1 MWRIGM
7 RGGKLSRLNSYHS
20 LDFFWVWA
28 MKAIAWAYSL
38 LFGLTF
44 TSSGALALS
53 CASSFDIPT
62 AASPPEYK
70 QQFDV
75 QTRQKFGWAEIVAEA
90 KVIGLGETANM
101 QWTSSQLVEVAVTR
115 YLRAP
120 LIKQAHNRY
129 HITAAPDSL
138 KVNDNVLFFASAEA
152 EKTWKARLVSLNTD
166 VVQLNFGIP
175 ATWIQRVWYAQG
187 ACSNSVYQIAAP
199 ENTYLVRFAR
209 QLADDKLA
217 PSSLR
222 LSFSLAGAAAKESS
236 AIEVKIVGA
245 KTDRTVRVTTEGT
258 HLDLHAGRY
267 RLLWPEL
274 PGYRPTCFTDHE
286 KRRCEV
292 DLVAGGSVSEYM
304 EYQPTAKI
312 TVVPVV
318 AGIPIRLLGELEWQS
333 VNAPDSNLAEPQQ
346 TAFQDTYVRADE
358 LDKLDGRDGR
368 PIVPG
373 RYQLN
378 WVVKTY
384 KPVLTQFDAC
394 ELLDTKKIALRWRIG
409 SGELALEHDI
419 AAGQS
424 VAVAEIPD
432 AQTVNLEFTYEQE
445 NRGDIS
451 VKPRCADIFSV
462 SVSGDSLLKAVA
474 FRGQQY
480 ELEYGCYGCKPRQE
494 DIRKLMQADQDL
506 VLELK

>member
-1 MWRIGM
+1 
-7 RGGKLSRLNSYHS
+7 
-20 LDFFWVWA
+20 
-28 MKAIAWAYSL
+28 MKAIAWVYG
-38 LFGLTF
+38 LFVGLALN
-44 TSSGALALS
+44 SSGALALS
-53 CASSFDIPT
+53 CVGRIDIPT
-62 AASPPEYK
+62 VASSPEHR
-70 QQFDV
+70 QSFDA
-75 QTRQKFGWAEIVAEA
+75 QTRQEFGWAEIVAEG
-90 KVIGLGETANM
+90 KVISVGETAQM
-101 QWTSSQLVEVAVTR
+101 DWTSSQLVEVTVTR

-120 LIKQAHNRY
+120 VLKQAHDRY
-129 HITAAPDSL
+129 HITVEPGSVQ
-138 KVNDNVLFFASAEA
+138 VNDKLLFFAVAEA
-152 EKTWKARLVSLNTD
+152 ETIWQARLVPPDTKHRQAFSE
-166 VVQLNFGIP
+166 IP

-187 ACSNSVYQIAAP
+187 ACSNSVYQITAP

-236 AIEVKIVGA
+236 AIEVKIVGTKSA
-245 KTDRTVRVTTEGT
+245 RTVRVTPAGT

-292 DLVAGGSVSEYM
+292 DLVAGGSVSEYL
-304 EYQPTAKI
+304 EYQPMAK
-312 TVVPVV
+312 VALVPVA
-318 AGIPIRLLGELEWQS
+318 AGIPLRLLGELEWRR

-384 KPVLTQFDAC
+384 KPVLTRFDTC
-394 ELLDTKKIALRWRIG
+394 ELLGTQKIPLRWRLG
-409 SGELALEHDI
+409 RGELALEHDI
-419 AAGQS
+419 AAGQP
-424 VAVAEIPD
+424 VAIAEIPE

-445 NRGDIS
+445 SRGDIS

-480 ELEYGCYGCKPRQE
+480 EVEYGCYGCKPRQE

-506 VLELK
+506 VLDLK